1 MYYLLYAKFEGQTKF
16 QALDLSTGIQVIN
29 LIYATMIPKEN
40 LGKIHELIELNKN
53 QNIEFKIKQIK

>member
-1 MYYLLYAKFEGQTKF
+1 MHYLLYAKFLGQSKF
-16 QALDLSTGIQVIN
+16 QALDLSSGTQVKN

-53 QNIEFKIKQIK
+53 EKIEFKIKQIK